1 MHSQADTSLFVFHSG
16 DFTINMLVYVDDIVI
31 VSSSSHA
38 TRRLLQQFSA
48 SFPVK
53 DLGPLNYFL
62 SIKVASN
69 SGGMLLT
76 QHNTSMH
83 MISFTE
89 FTWRILSLFPPLCV

>member
-1 MHSQADTSLFVFHSG
+1 
-16 DFTINMLVYVDDIVI
+16 MLVYVDDIVI

-38 TRRLLQQFSA
+38 TRRLLQQLSA

-69 SGGMLLT
+69 SGGMTSHST
-76 QHNTSMH
+76 QHKYAH
-83 MISFTE
+83 D
-89 FTWRILSLFPPLCV
+89 ILH